1 LSGQTPER
9 RIRILLIED
18 HFLARLALRSI
29 LEAQS
34 DMEVVAESGAGGD
47 ALALF
52 RQHAPDVVIVDLRLP
67 GISGFDVI
75 EQLKTAAPRVR
86 ILVLTSYDG
95 SEDVYRA
102 LHAGALAYLLKD
114 TSGEDL
120 VQAIHSVAKG
130 LRYLPSAVSNRLA
143 ERLATSELTVR
154 EVEVLELIAQ
164 GLSNKEIA
172 DRLGIAEKTV
182 RIHSS
187 SILAKM
193 GVADR
198 TQAAIAAIQRGLV
211 HLQK

>member
-1 LSGQTPER
+1 LSRQTREN

-34 DMEVVAESGAGGD
+34 DMEVVAESGNGAD

-75 EQLKTAAPRVR
+75 EQLKTASSRVR

-143 ERLATSELTVR
+143 ERLATSELTTR

-211 HLQK
+211 HL